1 MWRSNEKRKEKKCER
16 PVPTFT
22 LNTPECDQKN
32 QNQKDGKKETKPLKP
47 LSNRGE
53 KRKNNEAHSF
63 VRKLTF
69 YISPQKSKYDVRS
82 NPCLSE
88 SIDMVQTSPSI
99 PISQFS
105 FPSQVSWGKILIN
118 NYIFFYTL

>member
-1 MWRSNEKRKEKKCER
+1 MR
-16 PVPTFT
+16 PVPTFS
-22 LNTPECDQKN
+22 LNTPECG
-32 QNQKDGKKETKPLKP
+32 QNDGKKETKPLKP

-53 KRKNNEAHSF
+53 KRKNNQDHSF
-63 VRKLTF
+63 VKKLTF
-69 YISPQKSKYDVRS
+69 YISPEKSKYDVRS

-105 FPSQVSWGKILIN
+105 FPSQISWGKILIN
-118 NYIFFYTL
+118 NIHFFLYTLAFLDVNLTFFK